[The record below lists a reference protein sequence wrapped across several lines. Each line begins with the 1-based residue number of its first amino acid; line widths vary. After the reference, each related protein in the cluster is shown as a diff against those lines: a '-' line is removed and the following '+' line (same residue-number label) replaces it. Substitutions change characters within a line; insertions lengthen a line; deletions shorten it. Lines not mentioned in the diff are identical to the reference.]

1 MRNIAGPIIDTHTP
15 KGRTW
20 WKNHVRAQ
28 TEHLQGVRKGAQLTN
43 TISGAVGTAAWD
55 IDRDLEYIEVELTQA
70 SGERIGRRVM
80 AIWSVKNVAVLN

>member
-15 KGRTW
+15 KGHAW

-28 TEHLQGVRKGAQLTN
+28 TEHLQGVRKGASLKN
-43 TISGAVGTAAWD
+43 TKSGSRGIAAWD

-70 SGERIGRRVM
+70 SGERTGRRVM
-80 AIWSVKNVAVLN
+80 TIWATKNVAVIN